1 MKPALALEQMKSK
14 LVPGKVYRRASF
26 TKMSS
31 NVDRNLAKLVD
42 DGNLKKLSKG
52 LYLAPKKTIFGEALP
67 DEQSLL
73 ENFLNDD
80 HFVVFSPNQF
90 NTLGLG
96 TTQLYN
102 QTIVFNRKRVG
113 EFSLGGR
120 TYYFNRWREA
130 PKKLTLEFLV
140 VQMLN
145 KLDSLAEDKKM
156 ILNNLKKKLSSYNIR
171 KILYHSN
178 HYGTMSTQK
187 LLKKI
192 LEELK
197 KDKE

>member
-1 MKPALALEQMKSK
+1 MREALAFKQMKSS

-31 NVDRNLAKLVD
+31 NVDRNLAKLVK
-42 DGNLKKLSKG
+42 DGQLKRLSKG
-52 LYLAPKKTIFGEALP
+52 LYMAPKKTTFGDALP
-67 DEQSLL
+67 DEHSLL
-73 ENFLNDD
+73 KNFLNDD

-90 NTLGLG
+90 NALGLG

-102 QTIVFNRKRVG
+102 QTVVFNRKRVG
-113 EFSLGGR
+113 EFCFGGR
-120 TYYFNRWREA
+120 TYYFHRWREA

-145 KLDSLAEDKKM
+145 RLDSLAEDKNMVLLNLSKK
-156 ILNNLKKKLSSYNIR
+156 LNNYNTIKLLYNA
-171 KILYHSN
+171 N

-187 LLKKI
+187 LLNNM
-192 LEELK
+192 LEENK
-197 KDKE
+197 S